1 MGRGC
6 HLATDFDQSL
16 VMFTNESVLDRT
28 GKTWTEWFEI
38 LDGIDATKLTHTE
51 IARYLY
57 TDLKL
62 DGWYS
67 QGITV
72 SYERVRG
79 LRPPL
84 GDRDGTFSA
93 SASKTVPVSI
103 DVLFDAWIESD
114 RLDAWLGEGVL
125 KLRSSSREKSARFD
139 NLEFGTIL
147 AVYFTDKGPGKS
159 LVAIEESRLASKEA
173 VDERK
178 AVWKDR
184 FRKLAEYLA
193 SRQP

>member
-1 MGRGC
+1 M
-6 HLATDFDQSL
+6 ATDFDQSL
-16 VMFTNESVLDRT
+16 VMFTNESILERT
-28 GKTWTEWFEI
+28 GKSWAEWFEI
-38 LDGIDATKLTHTE
+38 LDRIDATTLSHTE

-57 TDLKL
+57 TDLNL

-79 LRPPL
+79 LRPAL

-103 DVLFDAWIESD
+103 DVLFDAWILED
-114 RLDAWLGEGVL
+114 QLEGWLGKEVL
-125 KLRSSSREKSARFD
+125 RLRSSSREKTARFD
-139 NLEFGTIL
+139 MLETGTIL

-159 LVAIEESRLASKEA
+159 TVQIEESKLESKDA
-173 VDERK
+173 VDARK
-178 AVWKDR
+178 AVWKRR
-184 FRKLAEYLA
+184 FAQLTKYLA
-193 SRQP
+193 DR

>member
-1 MGRGC
+1 M
-6 HLATDFDQSL
+6 ATDFDQSL
-16 VMFTNESVLDRT
+16 VMFTNDSILERT
-28 GKTWTEWFEI
+28 GKSWSDWFQI

-103 DVLFDAWIESD
+103 DMLFNAWIQPD
-114 RLDAWLGEGVL
+114 QLDAWLGEGTL
-125 KLRSSSREKSARFD
+125 KLRTSSHHKSARFD
-139 NLEFGTIL
+139 QLETGTIL
-147 AVYFTDKGPGKS
+147 AVYFTDKGPDKS
-159 LVAIEESRLASKEA
+159 LVAVEEPKLASKEA

-178 AVWKDR
+178 AIWKQR
-184 FRKLAEYLA
+184 FALLAAYLNA
-193 SRQP
+193 